1 MGLLCIWG
9 VVMFCGPEIIGL
21 LCDWSAVY
29 GLASGEGG
37 SVLIGFDMLSIM
49 PVSATLSFNNI

>member
-37 SVLIGFDMLSIM
+37 SVLIGLICC
-49 PVSATLSFNNI
+49 LLCLYL

>member
-1 MGLLCIWG
+1 
-9 VVMFCGPEIIGL
+9 MFCGPEIIGL

-37 SVLIGFDMLSIM
+37 SVLIGLICCLLCLYLQ
-49 PVSATLSFNNI
+49 P